1 MLYIMHGCV
10 FYYEYYYIN
19 ITMHILTN
27 IAMNAIIIRGWYLQ
41 CGSYA
46 SSCVLRS
53 MFFCFGHFR
62 IGLPTRKG
70 LTQTEVHAWGCHGAA
85 CMRRQDTSELRWS
98 KNSGSSDHTMA
109 AEAVR
114 YMQAMAGLSTDAMLM
129 WGFSGRAGGAFSPD
143 AFWCVQEEDEPN
155 LPALSLLRLSMT
167 SALPELQQPTP
178 EIFFHLARLMQPRR
192 KMHLFQQELMPASA
206 IQPMF
211 GTLYYSAPYT
221 NQHHY
226 TTGSIQAIGCF
237 VCFWVHGF
245 TGNRGQ
251 GRTRRRIRALSSSRM
266 SLSPSETKLEGGGG
280 R

>member
-1 MLYIMHGCV
+1 MHGAVMVLHACGV
-10 FYYEYYYIN
+10 KTRPNFAGVKIAGAL
-19 ITMHILTN
+19 IT
-27 IAMNAIIIRGWYLQ
+27 RW
-41 CGSYA
+41 
-46 SSCVLRS
+46 
-53 MFFCFGHFR
+53 
-62 IGLPTRKG
+62 PRKPCDICKRK
-70 LTQTEVHAWGCHGAA
+70 L
-85 CMRRQDTSELRWS
+85 
-98 KNSGSSDHTMA
+98 
-109 AEAVR
+109 
-114 YMQAMAGLSTDAMLM
+114 AGLSTDAMLM